1 MDGFVLYLLG
11 RRLMKLGED
20 AIPEGGFHGL
30 PASARAILFDVIEH
44 PGSSIG
50 DITERTGFLQSQVSG
65 AVARFRAEG
74 VLETT
79 VDPADRRR
87 TLVLPSANIREWGR
101 SRPVAPIEDVI
112 DRALGGDDVE
122 ARAEVLAMLDGLA
135 RRLCVRS

>member
-1 MDGFVLYLLG
+1 MARSGLRESG
-11 RRLMKLGED
+11 RR
-20 AIPEGGFHGL
+20 P
-30 PASARAILFDVIEH
+30 
-44 PGSSIG
+44 G